1 MIVIV
6 EEDVMLSV
14 VCQVLQV
21 WPSSEL
27 ISPLPWTTSSDVRI
41 ALLHA
46 VSKREAIIGKKLFQA
61 IVHESIWVC
70 GEGVDT
76 LPRLG

>member
-1 MIVIV
+1 MW
-6 EEDVMLSV
+6 LA
-14 VCQVLQV
+14 
-21 WPSSEL
+21 SEL
-27 ISPLPWTTSSDVRI
+27 ISPLPWRHLVVRI
-41 ALLHA
+41 ALLMLW
-46 VSKREAIIGKKLFQA
+46 KREAIIGNKLFQA